1 MKKLTRLF
9 VTSASATAMMA
20 TSTAAMAQIEEVI
33 TTAQRRS
40 QSSQDVPVSLTVLST
55 KDLEV
60 KQIGDSLD
68 LQNFVPNLNIGTNTG
83 TSNAAR
89 IFLRGVG
96 EDESRGA
103 VEPAVGTY
111 IDGVYI
117 GRLVGALVDLVD
129 LEQVEVLRGPQGTL
143 YGRNSNGGAIKISS
157 IKPQQETSFAG
168 KLTYGNNDR
177 IEAKGSVN
185 FAPTDT
191 TAVRLSGL
199 YKSRDGFFDINPNG
213 VAAGDAVDNIGDIDT
228 LAFKGSISQ
237 DIANW
242 NILISA
248 DYTDDDSDPIP
259 SSVIDSADADG
270 DIFTIE
276 PTPGVTCSAPAGT
289 AITPFDFRPVGC
301 FTGFSSE
308 VVSQGISATVTG
320 EYDAFTVQSI
330 TAFRR
335 LDDDLQSHIG
345 FAFAQ
350 ETDQEQFSQEV
361 TVSTN
366 LDGPFNL
373 VAGGYYFREDLNLD
387 SIFVFPFRVTSDT
400 ESFAAFA
407 QGTYEVTDRAT
418 LTGGIRYTTEDREFQ
433 GINFGTGLTSI
444 DPDDG
449 DAIVDNDFDDVS
461 FTVKGDYD
469 VTDDT
474 LIFASYSTGF
484 KGSGFSPDCFGA
496 TACFLPVEEETVETI
511 EVGFKSQ
518 FADNRFQLNGTY
530 FFNTYDNL
538 QIGAAVPGLGFTR
551 FNVDETEI
559 QGLEFDLTFRPTDR
573 FELVANLGILDAEYT
588 ELTEAQAGGLSNN
601 SAGCPGTEILSG
613 QALIDCALDLELKN
627 APSYKAN
634 IAAFYTHPIAYGD
647 VTFSGDISFEDDHFN
662 LVANAPESAFSRIPT
677 LVNARIAFT
686 PDDSFWNVAIWAKN
700 LTDEEYFRAGTA
712 TGNAVY
718 AAEPATF
725 GVDFGF
731 NF

>member
-1 MKKLTRLF
+1 MKTITRLLTLS
-9 VTSASATAMMA
+9 TSTLAMMVA
-20 TSTAAMAQIEEVI
+20 STAAMAQIDEVI

-40 QSSQDVPVSLTVLST
+40 QSSQDVPVSLTVLT
-55 KDLEV
+55 TEDLEV
-60 KQIGDSLD
+60 KQIGDTLD

-83 TSNAAR
+83 TANAAR

-117 GRLVGALVDLVD
+117 GRLVGSLVDLVD

-157 IKPQQETSFAG
+157 IKPQQETSFGG
-168 KLTYGNNDR
+168 KLTYGNRDR
-177 IEAKGSVN
+177 IDAKGTVN
-185 FAPTDT
+185 FAPTET
-191 TAVRLSGL
+191 TAVRVSGL

-213 VAAGDAVDNIGDIDT
+213 AAAGDGAENVGDIDT
-228 LAFKGSISQ
+228 LAFRGSISQ

-242 NILISA
+242 NILITA

-259 SSVIDSADADG
+259 SSVIDTADADG
-270 DIFTIE
+270 DFFTVE
-276 PTPGVTCSAPAGT
+276 PTPGTNCFAPAST
-289 AITPFDFRPVGC
+289 PITPFDFRPVGC
-301 FTGFSSE
+301 FSGHSSE
-308 VVSQGISATVTG
+308 VISQGISGTLTG
-320 EYDAFTVQSI
+320 DYDAFTIQSI

-335 LDDDLQSHIG
+335 LDDDLQTHIG

-361 TVSTN
+361 TLSTN
-366 LDGPFNL
+366 LDGPFNF

-387 SIFVFPFRVTSDT
+387 SIFVFPFRVSSDT

-407 QGTYEVTDRAT
+407 QGTYDLTDRAR
-418 LTGGIRYTTEDREFQ
+418 LTGGIRYTTEDREFD
-433 GINFGTGLTSI
+433 GINFTSGLTST
-444 DPDDG
+444 DPVDG
-449 DAIVDNDFDDVS
+449 DTVVDNDFDNVS

-469 VTDDT
+469 VTDNA
-474 LIFASYSTGF
+474 LVFASYSTGF
-484 KGSGFSPDCFGA
+484 KGSGFSPDCFGP

-518 FADNRFQLNGTY
+518 FADNRVQLNGTY
-530 FFNTYDNL
+530 FFNSYDNL
-538 QIGAAVPGLGFTR
+538 QIGATVPGLGFTR

-573 FELVANLGILDAEYT
+573 FELVANLGLLDAEYT
-588 ELTEAQAGGLSNN
+588 ELTESQAGGLSNN
-601 SAGCPGTEILSG
+601 SAGCPGTAVLTG

-627 APSYKAN
+627 APEYKAN
-634 IAAFYTHPIAYGD
+634 IAAIYTHPIGVGD
-647 VTFSGDISFEDDHFN
+647 LTFSGDVSFEDDSFS
-662 LVANAPESAFSRIPT
+662 LVANSPAASFSDIPT

-686 PDDSFWNVAIWAKN
+686 PDDSFWNVSVWAKN

-725 GVDFGF
+725 GVDVGF

>member
-1 MKKLTRLF
+1 MKNFTRLL
-9 VTSASATAMMA
+9 VLSASTTAMMA
-20 TSTAAMAQIEEVI
+20 TSTAALAQIDEVI

-55 KDLEV
+55 EDLEV

-68 LQNFVPNLNIGTNTG
+68 IQNFVPNLNIGTNTG
-83 TSNAAR
+83 TANAAR

-168 KLTYGNNDR
+168 KLTYGNNNRFD
-177 IEAKGSVN
+177 AKGTVN

-213 VAAGDAVDNIGDIDT
+213 TAAGDAVEDIGDIDT

-259 SSVIDSADADG
+259 SSVINSADADG
-270 DIFTIE
+270 DIFTVE
-276 PTPGVTCSAPAGT
+276 PVPGVTCSQPAD
-289 AITPFDFRPVGC
+289 TPIGAFDFRPVGC
-301 FTGFSSE
+301 FTGFRSE
-308 VVSQGISATVTG
+308 VVSQGLSATLTG
-320 EYDAFTVQSI
+320 DYDTFTIQSI

-361 TVSTN
+361 TLSTN
-366 LDGPFNL
+366 LDGPFNF

-387 SIFVFPFRVTSDT
+387 SIFVFPFRVSSDT

-407 QGTYEVTDRAT
+407 QGTYDLSDRARI
-418 LTGGIRYTTEDREFQ
+418 TGGIRYTTEDREFE
-433 GINFGTGLTSI
+433 GINFVSGLTSI
-444 DPDDG
+444 DPNDG
-449 DAIVDNDFDDVS
+449 DTVVDNDFDDVS

-469 VTDDT
+469 ITDDA
-474 LIFASYSTGF
+474 IVFASYSTGF
-484 KGSGFSPDCFGA
+484 KGSGFSPDCFA
-496 TACFLPVEEETVETI
+496 PTACFLPVEEETVETI
-511 EVGFKSQ
+511 EVGFKSK
-518 FADNRFQLNGTY
+518 FANNRIQLNGTY

-538 QIGAAVPGLGFTR
+538 QIGATVPGLGFTR

-573 FELVANLGILDAEYT
+573 FELVANLGLLDAEYT
-588 ELTEAQAGGLSNN
+588 ELTESQAGGLSNN
-601 SAGCPGTEILSG
+601 SAGCPGTAILSG

-627 APSYKAN
+627 APEYKAN
-634 IAAFYTHPIAYGD
+634 IAAFYTHPLGYGD
-647 VTFSGDISFEDDHFN
+647 LTFSGDISFEDDHFS
-662 LVANAPESAFSRIPT
+662 LVANGPEAAFSRIPT
-677 LVNARIAFT
+677 LINARVAFT
-686 PDDSFWNVAIWAKN
+686 PEDNFWNVAVWAKN
-700 LTDEEYFRAGTA
+700 ITDEEYFRAGTA

-718 AAEPATF
+718 ASEPATF
-725 GVDFGF
+725 GVDVGF